1 VLGEMKELGPEAP
14 ENHREVGA
22 HAREAGVDLLV
33 GVGEASRDYA
43 PDQLV
48 ADPTEAAELLAPL
61 LGSGD
66 AVLVKG
72 SRAAGLELVAET
84 LPALLEVE
92 RVEG

>member
-1 VLGEMKELGPEAP
+1 MAELGREAP
-14 ENHREVGA
+14 AHHREVGV
-22 HAREAGVDLLV
+22 HARKAGVDLLV
-33 GVGEASRDYA
+33 GVGEPARDYE

-72 SRAAGLELVAET
+72 SRAAGLELVAAT

>member
-1 VLGEMKELGPEAP
+1 M
-14 ENHREVGA
+14 
-22 HAREAGVDLLV
+22 
-33 GVGEASRDYA
+33 
-43 PDQLV
+43 

>member
-1 VLGEMKELGPEAP
+1 VTRQAC
-14 ENHREVGA
+14 
-22 HAREAGVDLLV
+22 GVSSRRIDLT
-33 GVGEASRDYA
+33 SYR
-43 PDQLV
+43 
-48 ADPTEAAELLAPL
+48 
-61 LGSGD
+61 GD